1 MTEIVIWF
9 CVALGLYFVG
19 LGVYSLVR
27 YLKAKKKVKK
37 ELDEKHED

>member
-1 MTEIVIWF
+1 MTEIVVWF
-9 CVALGLYFVG
+9 AVALGVYFVG

-37 ELDEKHED
+37 ELEEKHED

>member
-9 CVALGLYFVG
+9 VVALGVYFVG
-19 LGVYSLVR
+19 LGVYSLIR

-37 ELDEKHED
+37 ELEDKHED